1 MKDSLRSHF
10 MNAKPVLCEGTHRNW
25 NRTFLLTWLFVFLQ
39 FFAFAQS
46 KISGTVKDSK
56 GNAVPAVTVRE
67 KSGSA
72 SAITDDD
79 GNFSISVSKADASL
93 IFSSAGF
100 STTEIQIQGRSTF
113 DIVIDENSSKLN
125 EVVVVGYGSQSRQKL
140 TTSVAK
146 LDSKALENLSYPNVS
161 AALQGGLTGVRVQTT
176 SGEPGAA
183 SRIIVRGGTSI
194 NNPNGA
200 APLYIID
207 GVIRDAGLTDL
218 NSDDIESL
226 QVLKDAASTAIYG
239 SRGSNG
245 VVIVT
250 TKSGKAG
257 KTAMSFS
264 YAGTFSKPGNTVDY
278 ISGRDYIQYNRLGI
292 QAALIKNPAL
302 AARFTQANASGTG
315 NDLTKSSA
323 YTTMFLIPANEFKLQ
338 QGWESMPD
346 PLDPTKTIIFK
357 DTKYR
362 DLIYQNGLTHDYNLS
377 ASGGTGKATFNTGLG
392 YLTSEGTVVST
403 EYKRLSFNFNGTLQ
417 LTDNFQLYSRLLY
430 TNRSNRAVA
439 NYSNLFYRSAS
450 LPGTSKYQFE
460 DSTMAPGQNSSIGNP
475 DYYFKGPYSLR
486 GKNTAENTI
495 MTVGSRWEVIKGL
508 SFEPSVSLLR
518 ANTDFYSFQPAALL
532 NGVGAIVN
540 TRNTTA
546 NYSKTTQYQADAF
559 LTYLRTFGDG
569 HHFQAKAGYSHYSR
583 NIQTQ
588 TGTGQGAATDN
599 ITTLNASAIPV
610 TVGGT
615 ISDLR
620 ISGLVARVD
629 YDFQEKYLLTLN
641 YRYDGSSN
649 LGTTNQFGAFPGV
662 SVGWNLDKEKF
673 WGSIFPNQL
682 LTFKV
687 RGSWGVNGNISGL
700 GDFQALGNYAVNTQY
715 GTNAA
720 VVQSVLPNPDLKWEK
735 SRTLDLGFDAG
746 LFDRRISI
754 IFDRFR
760 RVTDDL
766 LTTVRLPI
774 SSGYATV
781 FTNLGSLEN
790 NGYELELNFNI
801 LSPKSPLQW
810 NFSVNGSYVESKI
823 LRLPP
828 NGIDKNRIGGVNV
841 YDPLTKSYQW
851 MGGLQE
857 GGRVGDMYAHQ
868 LTGVFATD
876 QEAAAGPVDQSVATA
891 NKTKFAGDAKW
902 LDVDGNNII
911 DSRDQVYVGN
921 PYPKWTGG
929 LSNNVSYKNLSFFVR
944 MDYTL
949 GATIYNYPAI
959 FADGQLQGDALPTQ
973 KYIDAMWKK
982 PGDVTN
988 TPRYVWQN
996 QFGNIRPND
1005 TYYEKGDF
1013 LCLREVTLAY
1023 NLSGD
1028 WMRKLK
1034 LSGFRI
1040 NFSGSNLHYFTK
1052 YSGQVPDDGGQD
1064 NGHFPI
1070 PVNLTLGAR
1079 ITF

>member
-1 MKDSLRSHF
+1 
-10 MNAKPVLCEGTHRNW
+10 MNSTPVLFKGTHRIW
-25 NRTFLLTWLFVFLQ
+25 TRGFLLTCLFIFLQ
-39 FFAFAQS
+39 VFAFAQS
-46 KISGTVKDSK
+46 KISGTVKDSR

-67 KSGSA
+67 KGGTA
-72 SAITDDD
+72 STITDDD
-79 GNFSISVSKADASL
+79 GNFSITVSKSDASL
-93 IFSSAGF
+93 VFSSAGF
-100 STTEIQIQGRSTF
+100 STSEIAVKGRGTF
-113 DIVIDENSSKLN
+113 DIIMDESISKLN

-146 LDSKALENLSYPNVS
+146 LDPKALENLSYPNVA
-161 AALQGGLTGVRVQTT
+161 AALQGGLTGVRVQTP
-176 SGEPGAA
+176 SGEPGSA

-239 SRGSNG
+239 ARGSNG

-257 KTAMSFS
+257 KTTMSFS
-264 YAGTFSKPGNTVDY
+264 YAGTYSKPGKTVDY
-278 ISGRDYIQYNRLGI
+278 VNARDYIQYNRLGI

-302 AARFTQANASGTG
+302 SARFTQANASGTG
-315 NDLTKSSA
+315 NDLTKGSA
-323 YTTMFLIPANEFKLQ
+323 YTVMYLTPANEFKLKE
-338 QGWESMPD
+338 GWESMPD

-357 DTKYR
+357 DTKYQ
-362 DLIYQNGLTHDYNLS
+362 DLIYQNGLTHDYNLQ
-377 ASGGTGKATFNTGLG
+377 ASGGTGKATFNAGLG
-392 YLTSEGTVVST
+392 YLTSEGTVIST
-403 EYKRLSFNFNGTLQ
+403 EYKRLSFNFNGTLK
-417 LTDNFQLYSRLLY
+417 LTDNFQLFSRLLY
-430 TNRSNRAVA
+430 TNRSNKAVA

-475 DYYFKGPYSLR
+475 DYYFKGPYSLQ
-486 GKNTAENTI
+486 GQATAENTI
-495 MTVGSRWEVIKGL
+495 MTVGGRWDIVKGL
-508 SFEPSVSLLR
+508 SFEPTVSLLR

-532 NGVGAIVN
+532 NGVGAVVN
-540 TRNTTA
+540 TRTATA

-559 LTYLRTFGDG
+559 FTYVKAFGNGDD
-569 HHFQAKAGYSHYSR
+569 HHLQAKAGYSYYSR
-583 NIQTQ
+583 NIQGQ
-588 TGTGQGAATDN
+588 NGTGQGAATDN
-599 ITTLNASAIPV
+599 IPTLNASAVPV

-620 ISGLVARVD
+620 INGLVARVE
-629 YDFQEKYLLTLN
+629 YDFREKYLLTLN
-641 YRYDGSSN
+641 YRYDGASN
-649 LGTTNQFGAFPGV
+649 LGATNQFGSFPGI
-662 SVGWNLDKEKF
+662 SAGWNLDKEKF
-673 WGSIFPNQL
+673 WESIFPNDL

-720 VVQSVLPNPDLKWEK
+720 VIQSVLPNPDLKWEK
-735 SRTLDLGFDAG
+735 SKTLDFGFDAG
-746 LFDRRISI
+746 LFDRRVSI
-754 IFDRFR
+754 IFDWYR

-766 LTTVRLPI
+766 LTTVSLPI

-790 NGYELELNFNI
+790 NGYEVAVDFRI
-801 LSPKSPLQW
+801 LPPKSAVQW
-810 NFSVNGSYVESKI
+810 NLSVNGSYVDSKI
-823 LRLPP
+823 LSLPP
-828 NGIDKNRIGGVNV
+828 NGVDKNRIGGVNV
-841 YDPLTKSYQW
+841 WDAETKTYQW
-851 MGGLQE
+851 KGGLQE
-857 GGRVGDMYAHQ
+857 GGRVGDMYAYK
-868 LTGVFATD
+868 LTGVYGTD
-876 QEAAAGPVDQSVATA
+876 QEAAAGPVDQSVATS

-902 LDVDGNNII
+902 LDADGNNII

-929 LSNNVSYKNLSFFVR
+929 ISNNITYKNLSLYIR
-944 MDYTL
+944 MDYTT

-973 KYIDAMWKK
+973 KYVDAMWKK

-1005 TYYEKGDF
+1005 TYYENADF

-1023 NLSGD
+1023 NLTGD

-1034 LSGFRI
+1034 LSGFRV
-1040 NFSGSNLHYFTK
+1040 NFSGSNLHYFTN
-1052 YSGQVPDDGGQD
+1052 YSGTVPDDGGMD
-1064 NGHFPI
+1064 NGHYSL